1 MKKSFTRG
9 SKMTRHKRTLP
20 VPPANRPVLSVTDA
34 AGLLGVGESTL
45 RDMVRANKIPH
56 TRFGKRILFRRD
68 ALMAMLE
75 QPGLEQPGLE
85 QRT

>member
-1 MKKSFTRG
+1 MWIGFLG
-9 SKMTRHKRTLP
+9 
-20 VPPANRPVLSVTDA
+20 
-34 AGLLGVGESTL
+34 LGVGKFTDCRTTWEQTDDCGHCIQFQGDETDLEYAGWLFKKL

-75 QPGLEQPGLE
+75 QPGLEQ
-85 QRT
+85 RT

>member
-1 MKKSFTRG
+1 M
-9 SKMTRHKRTLP
+9 
-20 VPPANRPVLSVTDA
+20 LSVTDA
-34 AGLLGVGESTL
+34 AGLLGVGDTAL

-56 TRFGKRILFRRD
+56 TRFGKRIPFRRD